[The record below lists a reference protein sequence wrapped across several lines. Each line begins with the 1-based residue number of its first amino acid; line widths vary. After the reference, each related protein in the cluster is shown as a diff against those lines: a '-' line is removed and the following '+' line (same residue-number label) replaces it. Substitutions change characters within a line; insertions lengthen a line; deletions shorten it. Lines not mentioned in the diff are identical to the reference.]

1 MASREL
7 TVEEIM
13 AILPETPGRLSSLTD
28 GLTDAQLHAAPEP
41 GAWSVND
48 VLAHLRACNDVL
60 GGNVRRILDEDGPA
74 WRGMSP
80 RTWQARSGYH
90 DWTFREAFEAFTA
103 QRAKLLAPRWTASR
117 RAPAR
122 SGPPRYRSRRTRPST
137 TAPATTGPGWRRTS
151 GPTSERSRTSSPQ

>member
-1 MASREL
+1 
-7 TVEEIM
+7 M

-103 QRAKLLAPRWTASR
+103 QRAKLLAALDGVPPSAWEERTATVSVPPNKTFHYSAR
-117 RAPAR
+117 YYGSWLASHERAHL
-122 SGPPRYRSRRTRPST
+122 RTLPHIIAAVR
-137 TAPATTGPGWRRTS
+137 GD
-151 GPTSERSRTSSPQ
+151 